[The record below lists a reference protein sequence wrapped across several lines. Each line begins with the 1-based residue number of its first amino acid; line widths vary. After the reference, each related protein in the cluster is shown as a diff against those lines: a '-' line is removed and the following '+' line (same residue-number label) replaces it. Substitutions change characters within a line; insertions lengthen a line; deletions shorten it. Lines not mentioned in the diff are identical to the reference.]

1 MKNKASYELDLAVLL
16 DSWEHGLG
24 ATGTDMVSDFN
35 LKALKKRLMDLYESY
50 DSYEDWE
57 LEEELRGDYTGG

>member
-16 DSWEHGLG
+16 DNWQHGLG
-24 ATGTDMVSDFN
+24 GEGTDVVSDFN
-35 LKALKKRLMDLYESY
+35 LKLLRNRLIALYETY